1 MFAAIIV
8 MVMSFVE
15 SMHVAEAQIILQIQ
29 TFLGLGLRIPM
40 TIVSLFASEAF
51 VIAIIPVVYWCVN
64 RKKGAE
70 LGLLVLASTF
80 INLWLKQIFGWP
92 RPFDIIPSVGLASE
106 SSYGMPS
113 GHSQLSVVFSA
124 YIIQFLPKKW
134 RPFMLIGFPL
144 LIGFSRIYLG
154 VHFLTDVLGGYL
166 AGTIFFLLY
175 KLGEPAIEK
184 MLQKADLRV
193 RVILAAAISFLMN
206 LILPKETMI
215 SGAFLGAALGFTFAA
230 HGLSFEENDKLK
242 IKVSRYLVGLATT
255 GIVYIV
261 LKMAS
266 TPINSLL
273 GNNQENLLRFVRYTL
288 VGGWVSFGVPFLFLK
303 VGLAHRTSE

>member
-1 MFAAIIV
+1 
-8 MVMSFVE
+8 MSYVE
-15 SMHVAEAQIILQIQ
+15 SMHAAEAQIILQIQ

-51 VIAIIPVVYWCVN
+51 VIAIVPIVYWCVN

-70 LGLLVLASTF
+70 LGLLVLVSTF

-106 SSYGMPS
+106 TSYGMPS
-113 GHSQLSVVFSA
+113 GHSQLSVVFAA

-134 RPFMLIGFPL
+134 RPLMLIGFPL

-166 AGTIFFLLY
+166 AGSLFFILY
-175 KLGEPAIEK
+175 KLGGPSIEK
-184 MLQKADLRV
+184 ILQKADVRG
-193 RVILAAAISFLMN
+193 RVILAAALSFVMN

-215 SGAFLGAALGFTFAA
+215 SGAFFGAAIGFTFAA
-230 HGLSFEENDKLK
+230 RSLAFNEKDRLK
-242 IKVSRYLVGLATT
+242 IKISRYLVGLTTT
-255 GIVYIV
+255 GIVYV
-261 LKMAS
+261 LLKSAS
-266 TPINSLL
+266 GPINNLL
-273 GNNQENLLRFVRYTL
+273 GNNQENLLRFLRYAL

-303 VGLAHRTSE
+303 VGLAHRTSV